1 MTIYGTK
8 KNSIDLWWR
17 APKEPNGEIGYYL
30 YYWRSVSGNSTRKN
44 LTLPKSVKET
54 IITDITY
61 LKAYT
66 NYTIAVVA
74 YNLRRKLSGAPSFVQ
89 GMTKDAGM
97 KRHSS
102 NCCYFSMNIVLSVC
116 LIFSCSNCSYICCT
130 RSYSW
135 LIENS
140 NISFSPIF
148 SLMSN
153 DRNVLNT
160 YCWPL

>member
-1 MTIYGTK
+1 MTIYGTT

-54 IITDITY
+54 IITEIAD

-74 YNLRRKLSGAPSFVQ
+74 YNLRKKLSGAPSFVQ
-89 GMTKDAGM
+89 GMTQAAGM
-97 KRHSS
+97 KRPSS
-102 NCCYFSMNIVLSVC
+102 NCGNFSMSVVLSVY
-116 LIFSCSNCSYICCT
+116 LIFQLFHIFAVLEVT
-130 RSYSW
+130 RG
-135 LIENS
+135 L
-140 NISFSPIF
+140 
-148 SLMSN
+148 
-153 DRNVLNT
+153 
-160 YCWPL
+160 